1 MRNLVWTFW
10 LALIL
15 SIIGTFIASVFLM
28 RQWSNFVSYSEMEG
42 PNNFNFRF
50 LAISREIENTLNKN
64 GNLETL
70 LLDHPIKDFAEI
82 YLIDQEGI
90 DALGRTL
97 PERLTLARST
107 NGVINVKDNLTTN
120 TPILLQGIKTDLD
133 EFYTVVAY
141 LDSTS
146 FTLWNFFKRFGLY
159 WILFAALSV
168 SGIISWILVVKIT
181 RPIQD
186 LALASDRQG
195 KGDLVTIIDR
205 KILERSD
212 EIGGLARQLQSSGI
226 KIKSLLS
233 KQKDFLRDVS
243 HEVRTPL
250 ARLQISAEN
259 LELDTN
265 DKQALNQIKKE
276 VQIIDKL
283 VQDLLYLSYFD
294 QLIKI

>member
-42 PNNFNFRF
+42 SNNFNFRF

-107 NGVINVKDNLTTN
+107 NGVINVKDNLSTN
-120 TPILLQGIKTDLD
+120 TPILVQGIKTELD
-133 EFYTVVAY
+133 DFYTVVAY

-195 KGDLVTIIDR
+195 KGDLVTICN
-205 KILERSD
+205 
-212 EIGGLARQLQSSGI
+212 
-226 KIKSLLS
+226 S
-233 KQKDFLRDVS
+233 KNIWGNKR
-243 HEVRTPL
+243 
-250 ARLQISAEN
+250 N
-259 LELDTN
+259 
-265 DKQALNQIKKE
+265 
-276 VQIIDKL
+276 
-283 VQDLLYLSYFD
+283 
-294 QLIKI
+294 